1 MWYAKKQSVAKI
13 GGRRVKK
20 QNDERLVLK
29 AEDLEF
35 FRKSGNEA
43 YVVVVRTGG

>member
-1 MWYAKKQSVAKI
+1 MKN
-13 GGRRVKK
+13 